1 MHASDSSCHRINIF
15 HDLEDR
21 RTMSANRV
29 VSKQTEELFR
39 ASETGDIQAVSDLLQ
54 DPQVDINWQCM
65 QSYGATSLTAAIS
78 NGHKEIIQILLKADA
93 DLGVLKTPDRNSPLH
108 EAASGGDLNI
118 LQLVLNKVLEKSGD
132 NTTDLLNLQNQVR
145 TQVYLVFGNTPLHNA
160 ARAGSPGCVS
170 HLLQAGAKHSIKNV
184 SCLPKLRQN
193 GSVPLHHACYSDK
206 PNLEVVQLLVEAGT
220 DVNALDEQGYSPLI
234 VAAKKNQTEAIDY
247 LRKHGADT
255 ALKNSFGED
264 ALHFAELRNNTGAIQ
279 LLE

>member
-1 MHASDSSCHRINIF
+1 MHASDPSCHQINIF

-54 DPQVDINWQCM
+54 DPQVDINWQCT

-132 NTTDLLNLQNQVR
+132 NTTDLLNLQNQ
-145 TQVYLVFGNTPLHNA
+145 FGNTPLHNA

-184 SCLPKLRQN
+184 N

-206 PNLEVVQLLVEAGT
+206 PNLEVVQLLVEAGS

-234 VAAKKNQTEAIDY
+234 VATKKNQTEAIDY